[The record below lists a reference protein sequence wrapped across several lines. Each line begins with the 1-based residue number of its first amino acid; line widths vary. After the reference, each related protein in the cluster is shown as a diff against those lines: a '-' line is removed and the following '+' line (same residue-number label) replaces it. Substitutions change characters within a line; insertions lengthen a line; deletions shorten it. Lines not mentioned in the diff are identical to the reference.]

1 MRSYLLTERER
12 KILKTY
18 IEENVKLDGFSVLS
32 LRLKRWKRELV
43 LNDLELMDKAFR
55 KLESEQKPDPS
66 LTTQGSKYGSH

>member
-1 MRSYLLTERER
+1 LLTQRER
-12 KILKTY
+12 KILKAY
-18 IEENVKLDGFSVLS
+18 VKEDIKLDGFSVLA

-43 LNDLELMDKAFR
+43 LNDLDLMDKAFR